1 MVSSIR
7 HSVYFRVLWG
17 LVALYLLNI
26 SIDTAD
32 PYPDYIPEVLT
43 INDQESFVEFF
54 LEKILGF
61 ENAIAEYD
69 DHDTEDHNKK
79 KNSKIDVVVLF
90 FSQHDNADSNFNKG
104 KQAYPNYSKRLTA
117 GYGRLDT
124 PPPKA

>member
-1 MVSSIR
+1 MISRIR

-26 SIDTAD
+26 SVDTAD

-79 KNSKIDVVVLF
+79 KNSKIDVVALF
-90 FSQHDNADSNFNKG
+90 FSQHNADNNFNKR
-104 KQAYPNYSKRLTA
+104 KQTYPNYSERLTA
-117 GYGRLDT
+117 GYCRLDI